1 MYQPQAYFAALLFM
15 LTSMVCWGSWGNTV
29 KLTRN
34 WRFQLLYWDYTLG
47 MLAGALVWGLTLG
60 LRNAGPAAFWH
71 NLAAA
76 DRAHLLW
83 ALAGGALFNLANLLL
98 VAAIEIAG
106 LAVAFPIGIGLA
118 LVVGVLLN
126 YALLPRG
133 NPELLFGGVALVIL
147 AILFDAM
154 AYRGRETGS
163 RQISSRGIVIS
174 LACGVLMGLFYP
186 LVGKAMTGGHSL
198 GPYSVAFVFA
208 IGVALSSLPANF
220 YLMRKPLDAAPPLRW
235 ADYGNGS
242 LGVHA
247 AGWLGGLIWMTGG
260 VFNFVAGHAHLI
272 GPAVSY
278 AIGQGATMV
287 SAIWGVFIWRE
298 FAGAPRRSQRL
309 LAWMFVCF
317 VAGLAAVALAPL
329 IH

>member
-15 LTSMVCWGSWGNTV
+15 LTSMICWGSWGNSV
-29 KLTRN
+29 KFTRN

-60 LRNAGPAAFWH
+60 LRNGGPASFWH
-71 NLAAA
+71 NLATA
-76 DRAHLLW
+76 DHSHMLW
-83 ALAGGALFNLANLLL
+83 ALAGGALFNIANLLL

-118 LVVGVLLN
+118 LVMGVLLN
-126 YALLPRG
+126 YVLLPRG
-133 NPELLFGGVALVIL
+133 NPALLFGGVALVIL

-154 AYRGRETGS
+154 AYRGREAGS
-163 RQISSRGIVIS
+163 RQISTRGIVIS
-174 LACGVLMGLFYP
+174 LACGVVMGLFYP
-186 LVGKAMTGGHSL
+186 LVGKAMTGAHSL
-198 GPYSVAFVFA
+198 GPYSVAWVFA
-208 IGVALSSLPANF
+208 IGVALSSLPANY
-220 YLMRKPLDAAPPLRW
+220 YLMRRPLDGAPPLRW
-235 ADYGNGS
+235 AAYGQGS
-242 LGVHA
+242 LGTHA

-329 IH
+329 VH